1 VKRNQ
6 SRSLS
11 NTSVKLVL
19 ASTLL
24 IAVATMIRAQDA
36 GVATQAEVTL
46 ARNEMRF
53 RAPERFAG
61 MRLEVFNQS
70 GVKIFDGEKNEKVM
84 TWPMQDG
91 EGMPLASGLYAY
103 TLTLKS
109 SDGDAAPD
117 QRGYLIV
124 DWAKDRSTQG
134 DRFWVTSRHALGGD
148 AQSGDITVTGDS
160 ETTVGGLLTKTER
173 TGRDGLP
180 QSGER
185 GMSPSRKTKD
195 LITPFAD
202 GTGTAGKI
210 AKWISSTELGDSVIS
225 ETGPGFVGIGTETP
239 TSKLSVSGSIDAA
252 ADYRINGV
260 RVLGLANPGGSLF
273 VGPATGLNNTTGS
286 FLTAVG
292 SSAGVNNTTGNLNT
306 FLGYGSGSANTTGGL
321 NTYIGANAGDSNPK
335 GSENT
340 FLGFNSDVG
349 SPIIAPITGLSNAT
363 AIGARSQVTRS
374 NSLVL
379 GSIAGLNGAGATVNV
394 GIGVSSPNSR
404 LDVRGGNIYLGT
416 GGQGIILK
424 SASGLVCRLLTI
436 DNTGTVITT
445 SIECPK

>member
-1 VKRNQ
+1 MKRNQ

-134 DRFWVTSRHALGGD
+134 DRFWVTSRHTLGGD

-225 ETGPGFVGIGTETP
+225 ETGPGFVGIGTATP

-252 ADYRINGV
+252 TDYRINGV
-260 RVLGLANPGGSLF
+260 RCLALLIPEDRCLSDRPP
-273 VGPATGLNNTTGS
+273 VSTIPPAHFS
-286 FLTAVG
+286 RR
-292 SSAGVNNTTGNLNT
+292 SAR
-306 FLGYGSGSANTTGGL
+306 
-321 NTYIGANAGDSNPK
+321 
-335 GSENT
+335 
-340 FLGFNSDVG
+340 
-349 SPIIAPITGLSNAT
+349 
-363 AIGARSQVTRS
+363 AR
-374 NSLVL
+374 
-379 GSIAGLNGAGATVNV
+379 
-394 GIGVSSPNSR
+394 
-404 LDVRGGNIYLGT
+404 
-416 GGQGIILK
+416 
-424 SASGLVCRLLTI
+424 
-436 DNTGTVITT
+436 
-445 SIECPK
+445 E